1 MFRSIFAFVAL
12 LAVAG
17 AHAQAQNSVTVETAT
32 DISNQIF
39 GVSFMPPGTTL
50 PLNTDSVSE
59 HRLESLALVSNTNP
73 IRIDLLA
80 ADNGGLGIV
89 DYVGNFTPGCT
100 GAGCMPTFF
109 CPPSNSNPPCTT
121 GTVLTQAAA
130 VRYPNGLSSDR
141 FSNVFF
147 VNNTPGKSPQ
157 PAVWVLPTNPAGG
170 YPATAYQQAVPIDT
184 TSPTG
189 SLGTQQ
195 AVVETM
201 VASTPLLI
209 VPLMLTTAPSGS
221 TYMGGTL
228 TTPWRYSTGANYQV
242 TLSTGQVITACT
254 LTNTSTTVTCPS
266 TNITG
271 APTTAINV
279 PLANAGDLLVVSQS
293 PDEILLYPGNGA
305 GTGPLPPP
313 GTLLT
318 PTVLIPQ
325 CGPGACI
332 TAGSTPGGVAVW
344 AADNSLLVTTFT
356 GQILR
361 FGIVGG
367 VLTQMASVN
376 GLPAGNLYKIN
387 TVLTGGLPAA
397 YVALSAPGNHGSV
410 LQLEPSGGGIQFET
424 SVTTAGSVQ
433 AIAATNT
440 AQGGEADCFAAGGC
454 DLFLDVLNKHTVKT
468 ISGNPNPTHSNLVE
482 SICVVP
488 QDPRGA
494 ACPGTPLVVNSVC
507 PGFDNTNTSHPM
519 IIPSYACG
527 ASGSS
532 GTAFAVIKTVSA
544 PDQFDRAYVQTEQKL
559 DALFAGFN
567 NPACPGGGGVNSQV
581 MLWGPLAD
589 ETLIREENVNIATG
603 NGPNAMPTLVD
614 NTDGCGSGQSG
625 GPLHSIFVSGAAL
638 QLVGGNTT
646 VNLQTFV
653 AQKYPFLTNTIA
665 DLFGNGNITSAT
677 VAQKLTNPGSP
688 PGPPGCIDASDSL
701 FQKAVAETSNSPQ
714 YIPDMQD
721 AADLLGNAGANTCD
735 KIVTDNASAF
745 VQTLAPPPGQVPIY
759 NPTGQARWRFA
770 NIANGITM
778 RILGLPPAG
787 DWPTPVSTS
796 VSPQYLFGQC
806 NAPGCPPQQLPDTA
820 TLSWA
825 LANGTSQCSW
835 GPNTP
840 NQPNSPSPVGP
851 FAAQVTPTTYAYTYT
866 CQHVPPGS
874 GPTPYSASTYVTV
887 WAAVMVA
894 TSAQSV
900 VAGGSV
906 QVNWTPPTGAT
917 ACTLT
922 DNGSGTLSGTT
933 SVPGPAP
940 NPATTN
946 VATYQTK
953 QQDVAKGVTFAA
965 TCTAG
970 ASAGIHSITVT
981 KH

>member
-1 MFRSIFAFVAL
+1 MFRSIFAFTAL

-17 AHAQAQNSVTVETAT
+17 AHAQAQNSVTIETAT

-39 GVSFMPPGTTL
+39 GVSFAPPGTTP
-50 PLNTDSVSE
+50 PLNTDSLSE

-89 DYVGNFTPGCT
+89 DYVGNFTT
-100 GAGCMPTFF
+100 GNFT
-109 CPPSNSNPPCTT
+109 CPPGSTPPPCTT
-121 GTVLTQAAA
+121 GNVLTQAAS

-157 PAVWVLPTNPAGG
+157 PAVWVLPINPAGG

-209 VPLMLTTAPSGS
+209 VPLMLTTPPSGMMY
-221 TYMGGTL
+221 TGGML
-228 TTPWRYSTGANYQV
+228 TTKWPYSTGANYQV

-254 LTNTSTTVTCPS
+254 LTNTSTTLTCPS

-271 APTTAINV
+271 APTMAINV

-313 GTLLT
+313 NTLLT

-325 CGPGACI
+325 CGVGACI
-332 TAGSTPGGVAVW
+332 TAGSTPGGVAVYP
-344 AADNSLLVTTFT
+344 ADNSLLVTTFT

-367 VLTQMASVN
+367 VLTQMAQVS

-397 YVALSAPGNHGSV
+397 YVALSAPGNHGRV
-410 LQLEPSGGGIQFET
+410 LRLGPSGGGIQFET
-424 SVTTAGSVQ
+424 SVTTAGSVE

-440 AQGGEADCFAAGGC
+440 AQAGEADCFAVGGC
-454 DLFLDVLNKHTVKT
+454 DLFGDVLNKHTVKT

-482 SICVVP
+482 SLCVVP

-494 ACPGTPLVVNSVC
+494 ACPGIPLVVNSVC
-507 PGFDNTNTSHPM
+507 PGFDDTNTGHPM

-544 PDQFDRAYVQTEQKL
+544 PDQFDQSYVQTEEKL

-567 NPACPGGGGVNSQV
+567 NPVCPGGGGVNSQV
-581 MLWGPLAD
+581 MLWAPLAD

-638 QLVGGNTT
+638 QLQGGNTPA
-646 VNLQTFV
+646 NLQTFV
-653 AQKYPFLTNTIA
+653 GLKYPFLTNTIA
-665 DLFGNGNITSAT
+665 DLLGNGNITSAQ
-677 VAQKLTNPGSP
+677 VAQQLTNPGSP
-688 PGPPGCIDASDSL
+688 PGPPGCIDASLSL
-701 FQKAVAETSNSPQ
+701 FNKAVAETSSSPQ

-721 AADLLGNAGANTCD
+721 AADLLTNAGANTCD
-735 KIVTDNASAF
+735 TIVRANANDF

-787 DWPTPVSTS
+787 DWPPPVSTS

-806 NAPGCPPQQLPDTA
+806 NAPGCPPQQLPYTA
-820 TLSWA
+820 TISWA

-835 GPNTP
+835 GPNAP
-840 NQPNSPSPVGP
+840 NQPNSSPSPVGP
-851 FAAQVTPTTYAYTYT
+851 FAAPVTITTYTYTLT

-874 GPTPYSASTYVTV
+874 GTAPYSASTYVTV

-906 QVNWTPPTGAT
+906 QVNWTPPAGAT

-922 DNGSGTLSGTT
+922 DNGNGTLSGTT
-933 SVPGPAP
+933 SAPGPG
-940 NPATTN
+940 TY
-946 VATYQTK
+946 VASYVTK
-953 QQDVAKGVTFAA
+953 QQDISKGVTFAA

>member
-1 MFRSIFAFVAL
+1 MSNPIVGMFRLIFAFTAV

-17 AHAQAQNSVTVETAT
+17 VHAQAQNSVTIETAT
-32 DISNQIF
+32 DISLQIF
-39 GVSFMPPGTTL
+39 GVTFAPPGTTP
-50 PLNTDSVSE
+50 PLNTDSLSE

-73 IRIDLLA
+73 IRNDLLA

-89 DYVGNFTPGCT
+89 DYVGNFTT
-100 GAGCMPTFF
+100 GNFT
-109 CPPSNSNPPCTT
+109 CPPSSTPPPCTT
-121 GTVLTQAAA
+121 GNVLQQAAS

-141 FSNVFF
+141 FGNVFF

-157 PAVWVLPTNPAGG
+157 PAVWALPANPAGG

-209 VPLMLTTAPSGS
+209 VPVTLTMAPSG
-221 TYMGGTL
+221 TFTNGML
-228 TTPWRYSTGANYQV
+228 TTPWPYSTGANYQV
-242 TLSTGQVITACT
+242 TLSTGQIITACT
-254 LTNTSTTVTCPS
+254 FTNNMTIVTCPS

-271 APTTAINV
+271 APTAAINV

-318 PTVLIPQ
+318 PTVLIPP
-325 CGPGACI
+325 CGVGACI
-332 TAGSTPGGVAVW
+332 TAGSTPGGIAVW
-344 AADNSLLVTTFT
+344 PADNSLLVTTFT

-367 VLTQMASVN
+367 SLTQMAQVS

-387 TVLTGGLPAA
+387 TVLTGGAPAA

-410 LQLEPSGGGIQFET
+410 LQLVPSAGGIQFVT
-424 SVTTAGSVQ
+424 SVTTVGSVQ
-433 AIAATNT
+433 AIAVTNT
-440 AQGGEADCFAAGGC
+440 AQDQEANCFGVDGC
-454 DLFLDVLNKHTVKT
+454 DLFRDVLNKHTVKT
-468 ISGNPNPTHSNLVE
+468 ISGHPNPTHSNLVE

-488 QDPRGA
+488 QDPRMVPGGPG
-494 ACPGTPLVVNSVC
+494 CPGTPLVVNSVC
-507 PGFDNTNTSHPM
+507 PGFDNTNTGHPM

-527 ASGSS
+527 ASGS

-544 PDQFDRAYVQTEQKL
+544 PDQFDKSYVQTEQNL
-559 DALFAGFN
+559 DALFAGFP

-581 MLWGPLAD
+581 MLWAPLAD

-603 NGPNAMPTLVD
+603 NGPNARPTLVD

-625 GPLHSIFVSGAAL
+625 GPLHSLFVAGAAL
-638 QLVGGNTT
+638 QLQGGNTT
-646 VNLQTFV
+646 ANLQTFV
-653 AQKYPFLTNTIA
+653 AQKYPFLTMTIN
-665 DLFGNGNITSAT
+665 DLFTNGNITSAQ
-677 VAQKLTNPGSP
+677 VAQQLTNPGSP
-688 PGPPGCIDASDSL
+688 PGTPGCIQVSKSL
-701 FQKAVAETSNSPQ
+701 FDKAVAETSNSPQ

-721 AADLLGNAGANTCD
+721 AADLLTNAGANTCD
-735 KIVTDNASAF
+735 TIVTTNANDF
-745 VQTLAPPPGQVPIY
+745 VETPASPPQVPIY
-759 NPTGQARWRFA
+759 NPSGQARWRFA
-770 NIANGITM
+770 NISNAITM

-796 VSPQYLFGQC
+796 VSPQYLFAQC
-806 NAPGCPPQQLPDTA
+806 NTPGCPPQQLPDTA

-825 LANGTSQCSW
+825 LSGASQCTW
-835 GPNTP
+835 GPNVP

-851 FAAQVTPTTYAYTYT
+851 FATPGTTYKYTLT

-874 GPTPYSASTYVTV
+874 APTPYSASTYVTV
-887 WAAVMVA
+887 WPAVTV
-894 TSAQSV
+894 TPVPQSA

-906 QVNWTPPTGAT
+906 QVKWTPPTGAT
-917 ACTLT
+917 GCTLT
-922 DNGSGTLSGTT
+922 ENGQGTLSGSTT
-933 SVPGPAP
+933 APGPAP
-940 NPATTN
+940 NPPTTY
-946 VATYQTK
+946 VASYQTK
-953 QQDVAKGVTFAA
+953 QQDITKGVTFAA

-970 ASAGIHSITVT
+970 ASAGIASITVT